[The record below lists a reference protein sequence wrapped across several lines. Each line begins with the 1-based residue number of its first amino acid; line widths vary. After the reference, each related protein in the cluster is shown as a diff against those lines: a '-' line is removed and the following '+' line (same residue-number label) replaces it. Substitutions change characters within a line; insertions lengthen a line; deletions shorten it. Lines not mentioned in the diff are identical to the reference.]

1 MKIKTLVF
9 ALLSCLC
16 LQAMAQEDIIDRLNK
31 TLGVHLPAEYEA
43 KVRNTA
49 RSNETMRKGLKLGG
63 RFTEEFIIKQMS
75 TSWGIDK
82 QNQLIFIWSAI
93 YEKITK
99 QELYDGSDGDD
110 KRVNDF
116 GEIIAQWEIC
126 GNTYAAEY
134 NAYIEKRIA
143 ELDKRMVDALIGGLH
158 EVIVFYGVY
167 IENPY
172 SVKPEEI
179 SQVKDI
185 TKKIIKD
192 CNEYNIDYHSVMLEE
207 LGDEKKVDEIL
218 KFYEVE

>member
-31 TLGVHLPAEYEA
+31 TLGVRLPAEYEA
-43 KVRNTA
+43 KVRSTA
-49 RSNETMRKGLKLGG
+49 RSNETMRKALKVGG
-63 RFTEEFIIKQMS
+63 KFTEEFIIKQMS
-75 TSWGIDK
+75 TNWGIDK
-82 QNQLIFIWSAI
+82 QNQLIFVWSAI
-93 YEKITK
+93 YEKTTN

-116 GEIIAQWEIC
+116 GEIINQWESC
-126 GNTYAAEY
+126 GETFAAEF

-143 ELDKRMVDALIGGLH
+143 EIDKRMVDALIGGLH